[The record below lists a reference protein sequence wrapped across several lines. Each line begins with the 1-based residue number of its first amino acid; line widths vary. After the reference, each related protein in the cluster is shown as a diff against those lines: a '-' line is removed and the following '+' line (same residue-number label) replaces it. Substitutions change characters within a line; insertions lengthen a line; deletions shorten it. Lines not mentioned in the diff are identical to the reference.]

1 MSQICETLCAHLK
14 TFFFKTVKIWGVD
27 IIVLV
32 PRSVFMQWKSRFNLR
47 IDHVPTQGEHVF
59 PHAFTGERTLSR
71 VLRVVWR
78 QKLLNLTQFELV
90 SWLRSDGEHRSRQS
104 NSGSLLQYRDRTLS
118 EPKSAKSAFR
128 AILEPIWLFQTRIA
142 FNYDKKTQ
150 SIVKQVRLY
159 SFRRFWSC
167 KTAKFSGIHQNL
179 ATP

>member
-1 MSQICETLCAHLK
+1 MFQRKANM
-14 TFFFKTVKIWGVD
+14 
-27 IIVLV
+27 
-32 PRSVFMQWKSRFNLR
+32 VF
-47 IDHVPTQGEHVF
+47 HTQ
-59 PHAFTGERTLSR
+59 FTGKRALSR

-142 FNYDKKTQ
+142 FNYDKKRKAL
-150 SIVKQVRLY
+150 SNKCVY
-159 SFRRFWSC
+159 
-167 KTAKFSGIHQNL
+167 IHFDGYEAPKLRNPRNPSEPCNTL
-179 ATP
+179 L